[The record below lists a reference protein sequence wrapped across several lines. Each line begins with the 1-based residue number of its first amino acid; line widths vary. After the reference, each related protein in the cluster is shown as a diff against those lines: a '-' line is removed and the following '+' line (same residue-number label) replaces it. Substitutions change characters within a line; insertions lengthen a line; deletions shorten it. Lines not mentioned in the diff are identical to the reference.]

1 MPRPDLS
8 ASLFRGAATLMVA
21 LVTACSATA
30 APEVSPS
37 AVPTAEV
44 SPASTTSPASGPLPS
59 STPSPEARPTPT
71 IEVDRVTTSWTRA
84 IDAAARGHD
93 VSIAVGV
100 DDRIVY
106 GRAGRVGRIPA
117 SVQKVLT
124 SMAALAT
131 FGPHHRFPTT
141 AATAARPRDG
151 VVRGELW
158 LVGGGDPELGA
169 ARIAQLATRIAGAGV
184 DEIRGS
190 VIGDTTAFSR
200 RWWAPGWVEGLSRG
214 YVARPTALAYEGNRG
229 TVPPERAAA
238 SALTTALERAGVRV
252 TGRPS
257 TGQAPEGLRTIAAVD
272 SAPLR
277 ELLARQNH
285 GSLNLHAEVVLRAIG
300 AVGGAGT
307 TADGAGAVEAW
318 AASHGARVRVRDG
331 SGLSHGDRVGAVEL
345 TWLLLRAR
353 EERWGAAFEASLPRG
368 GSGTLGRRLIEVP
381 VRAKTGTLFSTPVSS
396 LAGYATDVDGDPIA
410 FTVLSHGSTK
420 TAAAAL
426 EDSIVRILTSHD
438 VGR

>member
-8 ASLFRGAATLMVA
+8 PSLFRGAATLVVA

-30 APEVSPS
+30 APVVSPS

-44 SPASTTSPASGPLPS
+44 FPAPASSPASGPLPS
-59 STPSPEARPTPT
+59 STASPEATATPP
-71 IEVDRVTTSWTRA
+71 IEIDHVTTSWTRA

-100 DDRIVY
+100 GDRIVY
-106 GRAGRVGRIPA
+106 ARAGRVGRIPA

-141 AATAARPRDG
+141 AATAKRPRDG
-151 VVRGELW
+151 AVRADIW

-169 ARIAQLATRIAGAGV
+169 ARITQLAARIAGAGV

-200 RWWAPGWVEGLSRG
+200 RWWAPGWVEGLSRS
-214 YVARPTALAYEGNRG
+214 YVARPTALAYEGNHG

-257 TGQAPEGLRTIAAVD
+257 TGEAPERLRTIAAVD

-285 GSLNLHAEVVLRAIG
+285 GSLNLHAEILLRAMG
-300 AVGGAGT
+300 AADGGAGT
-307 TADGAGAVEAW
+307 TAAGAGAVETW
-318 AASHGARVRVRDG
+318 ASSHGVRVRARDG

-353 EERWGAAFEASLPRG
+353 HERWGAALEASLPRG
-368 GSGTLGRRLIEVP
+368 GSGTLGRRLRGVA

-396 LAGYATDVDGDPIA
+396 LAGYATDAHGDPIA
-410 FTVLSHGSTK
+410 FTILSHGGSKAT
-420 TAAAAL
+420 AAAL
-426 EDSIVRILTSHD
+426 EDAIVRIFTSHD
-438 VGR
+438 L